1 MRIGRVF
8 FVVVLVH
15 SAACSEEARAPF
27 VADLTY
33 EQVAVAGGQDE
44 TNDLFI
50 AGSPVPWLVDSTV
63 VTYAD
68 QAMGG
73 RLTVADMVGRAG
85 WSISHPRGV
94 DGPGELNGHVPLVS
108 SSGDT
113 VKTLRGDGRLAARL
127 IEDGTLLYDS
137 VISHTIRP
145 GMMRVPKGIAGN
157 RLVSEYVVEGD
168 PVELGILVESVSAD
182 PLVLQLETVS
192 PEADGSVSSPFIANA
207 RGDLVVYVR
216 DQTVTTLDVQGR
228 EIARRQVPWHT
239 FYPFIDGTGRVW
251 VQVFGGVR
259 EGMNLML
266 LTRELEL
273 IGQAII
279 PGFRDAYG
287 DYVLSVRRDSLDVQ
301 TMILSRLM
309 H

>member
-15 SAACSEEARAPF
+15 SAACSEEARTPF

-33 EQVAVAGGQDE
+33 EQVALAGGQDE

-63 VTYAD
+63 VAYAD
-68 QAMGG
+68 DAVEG
-73 RLTVADMVGRAG
+73 RLTVADIVGRAG
-85 WSISHPRGV
+85 WSIRHPEGA

-113 VKTLRGDGRLAARL
+113 VKTLRSDGRLAARL
-127 IEDGTLLYDS
+127 QDGTLLYDS
-137 VISHTIRP
+137 VIPHTIRP
-145 GMMRVPKGIAGN
+145 AMMRVPKGIAGN
-157 RLVSEYVVEGD
+157 RLVSEYLVEGD
-168 PVELGILVESVSAD
+168 RIELGILFESVSAD
-182 PLVLQLETVS
+182 PLVFPLDTVL
-192 PEADGSVSSPFIANA
+192 PEVDGSVESPFIMNA
-207 RGDLVVYVR
+207 RGDLVVYLR
-216 DQTVTTLDVQGR
+216 DQTVTTLDAQGR
-228 EIARRQVPWHT
+228 EIARRQVPWQT

-287 DYVLSVRRDSLDVQ
+287 DYVLSARRDSLDVQ
-301 TMILSRLM
+301 TMILSRLT